1 MTFLFVCLFIRNY
14 HKKANKRSH
23 SADTTSITE
32 MKFNWKRVWIFAWV
46 MSILANGEQ
55 YTNCLL
61 FFFLWN
67 LRWNSNEYQCAMCI
81 HIDATSFRSTGDIC
95 FLSDLVNSYYMSH
108 IYKHKNNVAFVHIK
122 WNYGKNQ
129 LFQYWLYVFFFWM
142 TTNQLTTYQIK

>member
-67 LRWNSNEYQCAMCI
+67 LRWNSNEYQCAMCAYTSMQLHFVQQVI
-81 HIDATSFRSTGDIC
+81 FVFCLIWSTHIIWVIYTNTRTTLRLCTSNEIMEKINC
-95 FLSDLVNSYYMSH
+95 FSIDSMY
-108 IYKHKNNVAFVHIK
+108 
-122 WNYGKNQ
+122 
-129 LFQYWLYVFFFWM
+129 FFFEW
-142 TTNQLTTYQIK
+142 QQIN